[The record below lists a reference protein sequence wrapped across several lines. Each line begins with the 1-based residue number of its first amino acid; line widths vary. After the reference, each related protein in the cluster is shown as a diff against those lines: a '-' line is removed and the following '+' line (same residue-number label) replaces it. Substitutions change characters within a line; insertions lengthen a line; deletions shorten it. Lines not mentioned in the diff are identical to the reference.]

1 MKKQMGI
8 IKSDDEKILD
18 QVNGGIDQEEDT
30 EEARAV
36 RKVAINQ
43 KDNPG
48 RGFFIS
54 PNHSQDA
61 APDSPDS
68 FSDK

>member
-36 RKVAINQ
+36 HKAAINQ
-43 KDNPG
+43 KNNPG
-48 RGFFIS
+48 GNEEIFKR
-54 PNHSQDA
+54 
-61 APDSPDS
+61 
-68 FSDK
+68 

>member
-30 EEARAV
+30 EEV
-36 RKVAINQ
+36 L
-43 KDNPG
+43 
-48 RGFFIS
+48 
-54 PNHSQDA
+54 
-61 APDSPDS
+61 
-68 FSDK
+68 